1 MIARSVSLTEAKAK
15 LSELL
20 DLVERGEEIV
30 IVRHGKRIAR
40 LRSYAAD
47 QADAALSVRE
57 RLQLL
62 RDSGAA
68 DRESMRRRGERFDW
82 PALKNQLRQG
92 LL

>member
-20 DLVERGEEIV
+20 DLVERGEEII

-47 QADAALSVRE
+47 RGDPGPSLRE

-62 RDSGAA
+62 RDSGAP
-68 DRESMRRRGERFDW
+68 DREGMRRRGEQFDW
-82 PALKNQLRQG
+82 PALKRQIREG

>member
-20 DLVERGEEIV
+20 DLVERGEEII

-40 LRSYAAD
+40 LRAYAAS
-47 QADAALSVRE
+47 AEGTAPSVRE
-57 RLQLL
+57 RLQML
-62 RDSGAA
+62 RDSGAP
-68 DRESMRRRGERFDW
+68 DREAMRRRGERFDW
-82 PALKNQLRQG
+82 TALKQRMRKG

>member
-20 DLVERGEEIV
+20 DLVERGEEII
-30 IVRHGKRIAR
+30 IVRHGRRIAH
-40 LRSYAAD
+40 LRAYSAGTGSGAP
-47 QADAALSVRE
+47 SVRE

-62 RDSGAA
+62 RDSGAP
-68 DRESMRRRGERFDW
+68 DRETMRRQGKQFDW
-82 PALKNQLRQG
+82 TALKQRMREG